1 MYFFENRYSNA
12 LVSTGN
18 DPPGPF
24 DRLVGSGGGAAGNI
38 LCSDSRV
45 MLYTSR
51 WPREVR
57 SEMRVDSL
65 AKGFS
70 GRDGSVEL
78 QGVGRV

>member
-12 LVSTGN
+12 LVSRGN
-18 DPPGPF
+18 DDTAGPF
-24 DRLVGSGGGAAGNI
+24 GRPAGSAGGSAGNI

-70 GRDGSVEL
+70 GSDGSVEL
-78 QGVGRV
+78 